1 VLKRLSSA
9 ADPRVGAAREPLGE
23 RVARM
28 PGYPRIKAAGGMG
41 DLLVQVVRRV
51 VTRPFSWRDDSIAV
65 AASAIRR
72 SIIPLAVSA
81 SAFSFGLA
89 VIFFAGIVN
98 RLGTLD
104 RTGGAFQVGFSR
116 EVAVWVGAMIIA
128 GVVGS
133 AITADLGARKIRD
146 ELDALAVLGIDQV
159 RSLVV
164 PRVVGLVIAAP
175 ILGLITLLICQTA
188 AYFAML
194 AVFPTGLT
202 GSAYLESYWA
212 FVYPAD
218 LFNLMAK
225 YVVFGVFIGVVACY
239 KGLNAAGGTEG
250 VGRAVNECV
259 LITFFGIWLIHT
271 LLNLAFLSVFPD
283 VLVLRG

>member
-1 VLKRLSSA
+1 MRREVLEDALTRA
-9 ADPRVGAAREPLGE
+9 
-23 RVARM
+23 

-41 DLLVQVVRRV
+41 DLLVKVVRQAL
-51 VTRPFSWRDDSIAV
+51 TPPFSWRDDCIA
-65 AASAIRR
+65 ATASAIRR
-72 SIIPLAVSA
+72 SIVPLAFSA
-81 SAFSFGLA
+81 SAFTFGLA

-116 EVAVWVGAMIIA
+116 EVAVWVGGMIIA

-133 AITADLGARKIRD
+133 AMTADLGARKIRD
-146 ELDALAVLGIDQV
+146 ELDALAVLGVDQI

-164 PRVVGLVIAAP
+164 PRVVALAIAAP
-175 ILGLITLLICQTA
+175 ILGLLTLLICQA
-188 AYFAML
+188 SAYFAML

-218 LFNLMAK
+218 LFNFMAK
-225 YVVFGVFIGVVACY
+225 YVVFGVFIGIVACY

-259 LITFFGIWLIHT
+259 LITFFGVWLIHT
-271 LLNLAFLSVFPD
+271 LMNLAFLSVFPD

>member
-1 VLKRLSSA
+1 LGYQPTRRDALEEAVT
-9 ADPRVGAAREPLGE
+9 RV
-23 RVARM
+23 
-28 PGYPRIKAAGGMG
+28 PGYPRIRAAGGMG
-41 DLLVQVVRRV
+41 DLLVQVVRQA
-51 VTRPFSWRDDSIAV
+51 VTRPFSWRDDCIAA

-72 SIIPLAVSA
+72 SIVPLAFSA
-81 SAFSFGLA
+81 SAFTFGLA

-116 EVAVWVGAMIIA
+116 EVAVWVGGMIIA

-133 AITADLGARKIRD
+133 SMTADLGARKIRD
-146 ELDALAVLGIDQV
+146 ELDALAVLGVDRI
-159 RSLVV
+159 RSLVI
-164 PRVVGLVIAAP
+164 PRVVGLVVAAP
-175 ILGLITLLICQTA
+175 ILGLMSLLICQSS

-194 AVFPTGLT
+194 FVFPDGLT
-202 GSAYLESYWA
+202 GAAYLESYWA

-218 LFNLMAK
+218 IFNFLLK
-225 YVVFGVFIGVVACY
+225 YVVFGAFIGIVACY

-259 LITFFGIWLIHT
+259 LITFFGVWLIHT
-271 LLNLAFLSVFPD
+271 LMNLAFLSVFPD